1 MTVLQVWR
9 EYSGTAL
16 LFKMKH
22 DCNIYCY
29 HLKKK
34 REKINA
40 DLAEVFRAEHRLN
53 C

>member
-29 HLKKK
+29 HLKK
-34 REKINA
+34 EKERSMQT
-40 DLAEVFRAEHRLN
+40 LQKYLELN
-53 C
+53 TD

>member
-34 REKINA
+34 KKKERSMQTLQKYLE
-40 DLAEVFRAEHRLN
+40 LN
-53 C
+53 TD